1 MTTLVHAVWT
11 PETWRSASWRYI
23 EHPLLSHCVPS
34 VTPACC
40 KVHQVIHRRSPIKGR
55 SSEQLLC
62 SASELP
68 TRGSCCHLL
77 KPLAVCLQ
85 IRTQIASEMIDD
97 LKDIAEE
104 NALLMRE
111 SIAGMF
117 SLEQVVEHPLESAPD
132 QETV

>member
-1 MTTLVHAVWT
+1 MIPH
-11 PETWRSASWRYI
+11 RSS
-23 EHPLLSHCVPS
+23 
-34 VTPACC
+34 
-40 KVHQVIHRRSPIKGR
+40 IKGR
-55 SSEQLLC
+55 SSGQLLC
-62 SASELP
+62 SASELAR
-68 TRGSCCHLL
+68 RGSWRHLL
-77 KPLAVCLQ
+77 KLLAVSLQ

-117 SLEQVVEHPLESAPD
+117 SLEQVVEHPLESEPN